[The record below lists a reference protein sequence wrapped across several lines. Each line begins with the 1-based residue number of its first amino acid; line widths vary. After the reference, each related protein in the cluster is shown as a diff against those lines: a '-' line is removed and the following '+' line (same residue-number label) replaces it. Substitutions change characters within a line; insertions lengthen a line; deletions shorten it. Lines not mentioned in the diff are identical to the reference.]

1 MIVSFIGVGVVL
13 ALFGL
18 GLKCA
23 RSKHPDETPFLD
35 AANGTDSIIGSVVM
49 FLLCSLS
56 VKQYGYLCFT
66 GGFLLLYWIGAS
78 W

>member
-1 MIVSFIGVGVVL
+1 MVLSLIGIGVVL
-13 ALFGL
+13 VLFAL
-18 GLKCA
+18 GLKCV

-35 AANGTDSIIGSVVM
+35 AANGTDSVIGSVVM

-56 VKQYGYLCFT
+56 VKQYGYLCFA
-66 GGFLLLYWIGAS
+66 GGFLLLYWVSAS

>member
-1 MIVSFIGVGVVL
+1 MVLALMGIGVVL
-13 ALFGL
+13 ALFAL
-18 GLKCA
+18 GLKCV

-35 AANGTDSIIGSVVM
+35 AANGTDSVIGSVVM

-56 VKQYGYLCFT
+56 VKQYGYLCFA
-66 GGFLLLYWIGAS
+66 GGFLLLYWVSAS

>member
-1 MIVSFIGVGVVL
+1 MILSLIGIGVVL
-13 ALFGL
+13 ALFAL
-18 GLKCA
+18 GLKCV

-35 AANGTDSIIGSVVM
+35 AANGTDSIIGSVLM

-56 VKQYGYLCFT
+56 VKQYGYLCFV
-66 GGFLLLYWIGAS
+66 GGFPLLYWVSAS

>member
-1 MIVSFIGVGVVL
+1 MVLSLIGIGVVL
-13 ALFGL
+13 VLFVL
-18 GLKCA
+18 GLKCV

-35 AANGTDSIIGSVVM
+35 AANGTDSIIGSVLM

-56 VKQYGYLCFT
+56 VKQYGYLCFV
-66 GGFLLLYWIGAS
+66 GGFLLLYWVSAS

>member
-1 MIVSFIGVGVVL
+1 MVLSLIGIGVVL
-13 ALFGL
+13 ALFAL
-18 GLKCA
+18 GLKCV
-23 RSKHPDETPFLD
+23 RSKHPAETPFLD

-56 VKQYGYLCFT
+56 VKQYGYLCFV
-66 GGFLLLYWIGAS
+66 GGFLLLYWVSAS